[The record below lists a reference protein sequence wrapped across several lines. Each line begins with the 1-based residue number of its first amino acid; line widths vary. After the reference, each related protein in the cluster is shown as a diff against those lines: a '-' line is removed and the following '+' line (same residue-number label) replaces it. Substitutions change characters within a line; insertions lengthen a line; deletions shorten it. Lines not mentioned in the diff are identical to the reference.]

1 MPSPYS
7 LAESRDCAQKDLPG
21 ETVAC
26 RQGRAAVRMKA
37 RGLSILED
45 LVCSDVSN
53 LFSIRIPSLFF
64 KICHISIQRMA
75 EGRSPPPKNGKMWE
89 F

>member
-7 LAESRDCAQKDLPG
+7 LAESRDCAQKNLPG
-21 ETVAC
+21 ETVAW

-45 LVCSDVSN
+45 LDCSDVSKKN
-53 LFSIRIPSLFF
+53 SIRTSLFSE
-64 KICHISIQRMA
+64 ICHIPIQRMA
-75 EGRSPPPKNGKMWE
+75 DLSSG
-89 F
+89 FV